1 MKTDSQLQSDVMAEL
16 RWEPQVDHENVGV
29 SVRNGVVTLTG
40 YVPNYAQKHAAERA
54 AGRVAGVKAIAEE
67 IAVRFATDPGTSDS
81 EIAQRVVSILEWDV
95 TVPEAIKVK
104 VEDGRVTL
112 TGQVGWNYQRDA
124 AARVAGRVHGV
135 RSVCNLIE
143 VKPKLTTADVRERI
157 VAALKR
163 ASAADAG
170 AISVSVEGG
179 TVRLSGRVKG
189 WNERKLAEDAAWA
202 APGVSKVEDEIV
214 FA

>member
-16 RWEPQVDHENVGV
+16 RWEPRVDHENIGV
-29 SVRNGVVTLTG
+29 SVTNGVVTLTG
-40 YVPNYAQKHAAERA
+40 YVPNYAQKYAAERA

-81 EIAQRVVSILEWDV
+81 EIAQRVVNILEWDV

-124 AARVAGRVHGV
+124 AARAAGRVHGV
-135 RSVCNLIE
+135 RSVSNLVE
-143 VKPKLTTADVRERI
+143 VRSKLTTSDVRERI

-170 AISVSVEGG
+170 AISVSVDGG
-179 TVRLSGRVKG
+179 TVKLSGRVKG

-202 APGVSKVEDEIV
+202 APGVNKVEDNII